1 MALDGVDADW
11 KTRQPTTVKPTLC
24 AAACRHTNYT
34 TGPIRDSRASRFTA
48 HRAPV
53 QCKRERRDHG
63 PRARATRV
71 PRAPL
76 HTRRSTTR
84 LESARVITLR
94 SVSRTQV
101 CMCAVSSEEQCATP
115 TGWHVAGRHI
125 SHISRGAT
133 REQQERETPNTQHV
147 AHTTPHCSHRTHP
160 HALTP
165 QAPPTT
171 PGV

>member
-24 AAACRHTNYT
+24 CAPRHPGIKSIPPAPYET
-34 TGPIRDSRASRFTA
+34 RELHASRPIEPQS
-48 HRAPV
+48 RRV
-53 QCKRERRDHG
+53 QTREAR
-63 PRARATRV
+63 PRARATRA

-101 CMCAVSSEEQCATP
+101 CMCAVSSVRHP

-147 AHTTPHCSHRTHP
+147 AHTTPHCSHRTH
-160 HALTP
+160 ALTP